1 MSLSLPSSLE
11 INIVVSSKIID
22 HHNRCWNVVWKV
34 QNRKFTNTQIQET
47 ASEKSSLSTCEQ
59 RLLLDCC
66 QESRFTSWSPR
77 WGRRPFRFFFLKLH
91 IFLKYFLLVFTTDT
105 IKVDKYYRFHKNQS
119 SYIQHLK
126 LCCQKVDFSWQENR
140 TSRLSQSLYFFLAAL
155 AFLISNSFSF
165 WQMW

>member
-22 HHNRCWNVVWKV
+22 HYNRCWNVVWKV

-47 ASEKSSLSTCEQ
+47 ASEKSSLSTCEP

-66 QESRFTSWSPR
+66 QESRLPADQLNEEDDLFN
-77 WGRRPFRFFFLKLH
+77 FFLKLH
-91 IFLKYFLLVFTTDT
+91 IFLKYFLLISTTAT

-119 SYIQHLK
+119 SYIQHSK

-165 WQMW
+165 WQLW